1 VPSLLRS
8 LTERRP
14 AGDDPARMTLEQ
26 YAQTFD
32 TLLSDWQGTNPNL
45 ITTWRNEPAERIG
58 SNMAALAAQA
68 YQSNGLAFS
77 VIAVRMVAFSLVRF
91 SWQRMRGGRPGDL
104 FGTPALMPLETPQP
118 GQTAQDLLARML
130 QDVDLAGNAYVV
142 RDGPWCVRLRPD
154 WVQILLEPI
163 ELKGG
168 IVGYRKHAYTYHH
181 GGIENCPPEQVALFA
196 PSEICHFMPTPD
208 PTATFRGMSWLNPV
222 IREITNDKTM
232 ERHKTRFFENAAVP
246 NLAVSLDKSV
256 SAPDFARFKEVM
268 DAEHAGL
275 DNAGKTLYLGGGADV
290 KVIGANL
297 QQLDFSTTQGRGETR
312 VAAAGGVPP
321 ILVGLSEGLSAS
333 TYSNYGQ
340 AMRRFADLTMASL
353 WGNAAGSLA
362 TILTTPGTDARL
374 WYDVRDVAFLRDE
387 AKARAEVQQIRAS
400 VINVYITAGF
410 TPESAIA
417 AAVNEDET
425 MLIHSGLVS
434 VQLQPPGGP
443 PPAPAAKPAPAGPIP
458 AAKAPAA
465 KAPAAKAP
473 TKADAG
479 GLDDVD
485 RELAATG
492 DHPALTNGAHP

>member
-1 VPSLLRS
+1 
-8 LTERRP
+8 
-14 AGDDPARMTLEQ
+14 MTLEQ
-26 YAQTFD
+26 YAQQLD
-32 TLLSDWQGTNPNL
+32 TLMSDFQAVNPYL
-45 ITTWRNEPAERIG
+45 TTTWRSEPAERVG
-58 SNMAALAAQA
+58 SSMAALAAQA
-68 YQSNGLAFS
+68 FGSNGLAFS

-91 SWQRMRGGRPGDL
+91 SWQRMRHGRPGDL
-104 FGTPALMPLETPQP
+104 FGTPALLPLETPQP
-118 GQTAQDLLARML
+118 GQTTQDLLARML

-163 ELKGG
+163 VLNGG
-168 IVGYRKHAYTYHH
+168 IVGYRKYGVTYHH
-181 GGIENCPPEQVALFA
+181 GGIEECPPDKVALFA
-196 PSEICHFMPTPD
+196 PSDVCHFMPTPD
-208 PTATFRGMSWLNPV
+208 PAATFRGMSWLTPV
-222 IREITNDKTM
+222 LREISNDKTM
-232 ERHKTRFFENAAVP
+232 ERHKARFFENAAVP

-256 SAPDFARFKEVM
+256 SATDFARFKEQM
-268 DAEHAGL
+268 DTEHVGE

-312 VAAAGGVPP
+312 VSAAGGVPP
-321 ILVGLSEGLSAS
+321 ILVGLSEGLSSS

-362 TILTTPGTDARL
+362 TILTPPGSDARL

-387 AKARAEVQQIRAS
+387 ATARAEVQQIRAS

-425 MLIHSGLVS
+425 MLVHTGLTS
-434 VQLQPPGGP
+434 VQLQPPGE
-443 PPAPAAKPAPAGPIP
+443 PAPTAASANGAPAPKPGTPAAKPTPAKP
-458 AAKAPAA
+458 A
-465 KAPAAKAP
+465 APAAKAP
-473 TKADAG
+473 TKASDLDAI
-479 GLDDVD
+479 D